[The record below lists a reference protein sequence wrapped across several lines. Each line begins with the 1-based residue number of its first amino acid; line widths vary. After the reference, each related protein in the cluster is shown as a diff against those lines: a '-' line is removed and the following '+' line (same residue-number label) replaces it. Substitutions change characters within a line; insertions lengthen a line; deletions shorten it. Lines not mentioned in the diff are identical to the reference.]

1 MINIKNYFYW
11 RVSRYIFYLLSRYR
25 REKISVYMYD
35 LYRKCLLQ
43 D

>member
-25 REKISVYMYD
+25 REKIAFYKIGRAHV
-35 LYRKCLLQ
+35 
-43 D
+43 